1 MLCLFQDNGTAV
13 WSQLI
18 VRQMQVAVA
27 AHLGRQHWFFNL
39 FSVLSLRGFFS
50 VLYYNKESI
59 IFKKKR
65 VNIFWAFQM
74 MDLAQKAL
82 GRAAF
87 QMTRRRLFRLINIK
101 ELNIGFC
108 QLDQYDL
115 SDQGNKTECWPLFLQ
130 LAIKFGHSKKL
141 EKWSCLVC

>member
-1 MLCLFQDNGTAV
+1 
-13 WSQLI
+13 
-18 VRQMQVAVA
+18 
-27 AHLGRQHWFFNL
+27 
-39 FSVLSLRGFFS
+39 
-50 VLYYNKESI
+50 
-59 IFKKKR
+59 
-65 VNIFWAFQM
+65 M

-115 SDQGNKTECWPLFLQ
+115 SDQGNKTEC
-130 LAIKFGHSKKL
+130 
-141 EKWSCLVC
+141 